1 MNPESWTQLSGF
13 TSKRVLFCIFSY
25 MRLCLLTVLLCFL
38 LSIAA
43 QEEPVVYVR
52 VDGIPVENPTDS
64 LASVPTNVEQPPKKA
79 KWLIVSAIVSASWTG
94 ISLMQLKD
102 FDDKTESIYRESHRK
117 GIDEEY
123 YQNRKNRIKDKQN
136 WRDFWLG
143 SSIVGSAL
151 LVLSY
156 GSYIVINF

>member
-1 MNPESWTQLSGF
+1 M
-13 TSKRVLFCIFSY
+13 
-25 MRLCLLTVLLCFL
+25 
-38 LSIAA
+38 
-43 QEEPVVYVR
+43 R

-79 KWLIVSAIVSASWTG
+79 KWLIVSAIVSASWAG

-102 FDDKTESIYRESHRK
+102 FDDKTESIYKESHRK

>member
-1 MNPESWTQLSGF
+1 
-13 TSKRVLFCIFSY
+13 

-102 FDDKTESIYRESHRK
+102 FDDKTE
-117 GIDEEY
+117 EY

>member
-1 MNPESWTQLSGF
+1 
-13 TSKRVLFCIFSY
+13 

-102 FDDKTESIYRESHRK
+102 FDDKTE
-117 GIDEEY
+117 
-123 YQNRKNRIKDKQN
+123 
-136 WRDFWLG
+136 
-143 SSIVGSAL
+143 
-151 LVLSY
+151 
-156 GSYIVINF
+156 